1 MRKMAWCVTPS
12 RQPHIILDTHN
23 CWRNNFSYNRAAN
36 HGVRT
41 RDRQSQGP
49 MQGIH
54 RGERITDLIMDDQH
68 TIEQDGER
76 KIQDWNE
83 FTETDD
89 VEFREEFQSAMLD
102 KRIPEQDE
110 SFTSDVFGDT
120 YLNKEIALMRGAGD
134 SSDSHYG

>member
-1 MRKMAWCVTPS
+1 
-12 RQPHIILDTHN
+12 
-23 CWRNNFSYNRAAN
+23 
-36 HGVRT
+36 
-41 RDRQSQGP
+41 